1 MPRLNKAKRAARS
14 RAAALRGRAARKPAP
29 TTPRRAAPTPPRRPA
44 RTRKPAP
51 TTPHRPA
58 PTTPRRRPLP
68 GPASTPR
75 RPPPGALRVQSCLGC
90 IKSALA
96 GRSSGECHD
105 SATGGSRCWRCSSGH
120 SCLPLPPVAVV
131 YARRLVAALV
141 AEDERAAS

>member
-29 TTPRRAAPTPPRRPA
+29 S
-44 RTRKPAP
+44 
-51 TTPHRPA
+51 
-58 PTTPRRRPLP
+58 TPRRRPLP

-120 SCLPLPPVAVV
+120 SCLPL
-131 YARRLVAALV
+131 
-141 AEDERAAS
+141 